1 MTLSAL
7 YMTYKI
13 IKFVT
18 VTVYNCFSSYS
29 QGILDRLL
37 ACPSVCGLTSHFFLL
52 SFSPLLF
59 PAPSSIPPPSSLLSS
74 SLSSSLLSSSLSS
87 SSSSS
92 HSILLLLVHLSSPPI
107 FLFLPP
113 LLSCHRTLPLCIDY
127 TADGTHQSL
136 QLLCA
141 QRCLTVWN
149 TSMRP
154 SAFTLYEEERRR
166 EHLA

>member
-1 MTLSAL
+1 
-7 YMTYKI
+7 MTYKI

-37 ACPSVCGLTSHFFLL
+37 AHPSVCGLTSHFFLL

-74 SLSSSLLSSSLSS
+74 SLSSS
-87 SSSSS
+87 SSSS

-113 LLSCHRTLPLCIDY
+113 LLSGHRTLPLCIDY

>member
-59 PAPSSIPPPSSLLSS
+59 PAPSSIPPP
-74 SLSSSLLSSSLSS
+74 SSLLSSSLSS

-154 SAFTLYEEERRR
+154 SAFTLYEEERRQ
-166 EHLA
+166 ESI